1 MGTDSLKITIVVDNE
16 AADGFR
22 SEHGL
27 AISIATGNE
36 TIIFDS
42 GQGEAFLDNLSRLG
56 LSLNQITKL
65 VLSHGHYDHTGAVK
79 DIVDGADYLSVYAHP
94 DFAKQRYSIH
104 AGKEPKDISI
114 NGEQKDALE
123 QLPKEQAFL
132 AKEPLEIT
140 ANVYTTGE
148 IPRVNRYEN
157 TGGPFYLDANKSVKD
172 LILDDQS
179 VCIKTNLGI
188 VVITG
193 CCHSGIINTLDYVSQ
208 LFDENIHMVIG
219 GLHLNSASDQ
229 RVKHTIDSF
238 RKHNVKKIIPCHCT
252 GIDVVNRLKREL
264 GSLVTPGFAGMEID
278 L

>member
-79 DIVDGADYLSVYAHP
+79 DIVDGSDSLLVYAHP
-94 DFAKQRYSIH
+94 DFSMQRFSIH
-104 AGKEPKDISI
+104 TGKPPKNISIDYEQIEAIEKLAADLVFLLKEPI
-114 NGEQKDALE
+114 
-123 QLPKEQAFL
+123 
-132 AKEPLEIT
+132 EI
-140 ANVYTTGE
+140 AENIFTTGE
-148 IPRVNRYEN
+148 IPRVNRYED
-157 TGGPFYLDANKSVKD
+157 TGGPFYLDAKKSAKD

-179 VCIKTNLGI
+179 VCIKTSLGI

-229 RVKHTIDSF
+229 RVKHTIESF